1 MTKHEITFQKHTLSD
16 REASARFIEQDD
28 IVLNDKT
35 ISSQTVEN
43 MIGMRFHQCL
53 KLASD

>member
-16 REASARFIEQDD
+16 KEASARFIEQDD
-28 IVLNDKT
+28 FVLNDKT